1 MELPPLGKKRFLLVA
16 DQLHGATQIT
26 GLHVFS
32 PDKGWRTVRSDQV
45 NLGMTI
51 AEHMHM
57 GGFVIVCEDDDAQ
70 PMRPMDRDHE
80 R

>member
-1 MELPPLGKKRFLLVA
+1 MELPPLGKKLFLLVA

-32 PDKGWRTVRSDQV
+32 ADKGWRTVRPDQV
-45 NLGMTI
+45 YLGMTI

-57 GGFVIVCEDDDAQ
+57 GGIVIVCEDDDAQ
-70 PMRPMDRDHE
+70 PMRPVDRDHE
-80 R
+80 

>member
-1 MELPPLGKKRFLLVA
+1 
-16 DQLHGATQIT
+16 
-26 GLHVFS
+26 
-32 PDKGWRTVRSDQV
+32 
-45 NLGMTI
+45 
-51 AEHMHM
+51 MHM